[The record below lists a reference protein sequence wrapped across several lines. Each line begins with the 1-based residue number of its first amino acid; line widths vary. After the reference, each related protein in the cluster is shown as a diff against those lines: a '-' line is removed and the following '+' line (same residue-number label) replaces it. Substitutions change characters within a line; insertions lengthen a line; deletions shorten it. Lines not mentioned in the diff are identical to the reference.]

1 MTKYYLR
8 LLLLFG
14 AVIGFFAIVG
24 SLLPRSYSFVTE
36 IQIAGDQQEIFH
48 KINSLRQWQSW
59 SKQWNPDEI
68 DSLKIR
74 YNGISAGVDAAQSWS
89 DIRGSGKL
97 WITQSN
103 PFDLIE
109 YEMEFA
115 NFPKMTSQIELEPI
129 NQEVRVRWS
138 SQGKLPGGPFYGY
151 FAAFFSSQM
160 RSEYE
165 RSLKS
170 LKLQIES
177 HEPAVQDHS

>member
-14 AVIGFFAIVG
+14 AVVGFFAIVG
-24 SLLPRSYSFVTE
+24 SLLPRSYSFVSE
-36 IQIAGDQQEIFH
+36 IRIAGSQQEIFQ
-48 KINSLRQWQSW
+48 KINSPREWQAW
-59 SKQWNPDEI
+59 SKQWNPNEI
-68 DSLKIR
+68 EGLVIS
-74 YNGISAGVDAAQSWS
+74 YNGEIEGVGAAQRWS
-89 DIRGSGKL
+89 DVRGTGKL
-97 WITQSN
+97 WITQSK
-103 PFDLIE
+103 PCESIE

-129 NQEVRVRWS
+129 DREIRVSWS

-165 RSLKS
+165 KS
-170 LKLQIES
+170 LENLKRLIES
-177 HEPAVQDHS
+177 GE